1 MTVATYGTHTI
12 LKACVAGAVA
22 AGADHLV
29 MKNPDLKSCAMFGGA
44 TAAGVFGVSLVI
56 DLILHMIPTHTPIG
70 NLGKGVEQR
79 VVEILG
85 GTAGVYAMNHFLL
98 KNEYSIQQMLPKMGI
113 IAVADLVG
121 EGVADVMMGERLD
134 LFN

>member
-12 LKACVAGAVA
+12 LKAVVAGAVA

-29 MKNPDLKSCAMFGGA
+29 MKNPNLQSCAMFGGA

-56 DLILHMIPTHTPIG
+56 DPILRMVPTHTPIG

-79 VVEILG
+79 IVEILG
-85 GTAGVYAMNHFLL
+85 GTAGVYALNHFVL
-98 KNEYSIQQMLPKMGI
+98 KNEYTVQQMLPKMAI

-121 EGVADVMMGERLD
+121 EGIADVMMGERFD

>member
-1 MTVATYGTHTI
+1 
-12 LKACVAGAVA
+12 
-22 AGADHLV
+22 
-29 MKNPDLKSCAMFGGA
+29 
-44 TAAGVFGVSLVI
+44 
-56 DLILHMIPTHTPIG
+56 MIPTHTPLG

-121 EGVADVMMGERLD
+121 EGVADVMMGEKVD
-134 LFN
+134 FFN